1 MKFCGVP
8 SKISNSQI
16 LKKVYSYNELWY
28 KMFSAKILCPIG
40 EKNTV
45 KYAYNEVQG
54 MGNFLLYKRN
64 SLHPSSLH
72 HVTKSQ
78 GIKITSL

>member
-16 LKKVYSYNELWY
+16 LKKIYGYNELWY
-28 KMFSAKILCPIG
+28 KMFSAVILSPVC

-45 KYAYNEVQG
+45 KHSYNEKIIISFTNLNYEFVKCTH
-54 MGNFLLYKRN
+54 N
-64 SLHPSSLH
+64 
-72 HVTKSQ
+72 KS
-78 GIKITSL
+78 